1 MKFYIDVPNSFS
13 VTHYHNHAE
22 VRQAYQAIIAAALR
36 LNIPMEL
43 FKAVPYLGSEENT
56 RFADGVFYAFHAER
70 PRKNSY
76 CVKPSA
82 LPGLWY
88 FDSGGYSGWSEIAN
102 NPALHALGD
111 RYDQGKADATIEH
124 YQRRFAEENFS
135 ALKQSNDDLEPD
147 IASLDDFIFYPLQVN
162 SDEVLKLGRFT
173 QFEAIRRLA
182 ELAQRHGKHVVLKR
196 HPLCDSQTIEKML
209 EEVSGNNLV
218 HISRCSV
225 HRLIPKSRCVLVS
238 NSGVGLQALI
248 HGKAVYTLASSEYAH
263 MTAQIAYVDELERL
277 FLDDVLV
284 QAPEIRRQLGYLLNE
299 YWVDISSEDAIARRL
314 EAHVQAF
321 QASAQAAV
329 PQNESEQKPAL
340 SILHRANKELGDIID
355 LILVAYKNLDDP
367 AKKRVAGVLVRAV
380 SAGHKVEQIL
390 RQTDGHVWRKCINVI
405 RQREPSRALG
415 LAREIVKE
423 SPTDS
428 WALLTLSKTLYA
440 LNNTKEGM
448 ETARQATEVD
458 GPTPEA
464 LVFLGRKLLQLVP
477 VDMERV
483 LACVEK
489 AIVVDQ
495 NYAHAYWLQARAL
508 SLQAKYTDA
517 LKAASRAVALSPDD
531 PALLK
536 LRNDLRKHVA
546 IEAPGTHPQD

>member
-1 MKFYIDVPNSFS
+1 MKFYIDVPTSFS

-22 VRQAYQAIIAAALR
+22 IRQAYQTIIAAALR

-43 FKAVPYLGSEENT
+43 FKAVPYLGSEENK
-56 RFADGVFYAFHAER
+56 RFEEGIFYAFHAER

-102 NPALHALGD
+102 NPALHMLGD

-124 YQRRFAEENFS
+124 YRRRFTEENFS
-135 ALKQSNDDLEPD
+135 ALRQSNDDLEPE
-147 IASLDDFIFYPLQVN
+147 IASLDEFVFYPLQVN
-162 SDEVLKLGRFT
+162 SDEVLKLGRLT

-209 EEVSGNNLV
+209 EEVSDNHLLHV
-218 HISRCSV
+218 SRCSV
-225 HRLIPKSRCVLVS
+225 HRLIPKSRCILVS

-263 MTAQIAYVDELERL
+263 MTAQIADIDALERL
-277 FLDDVLV
+277 FLDDTPV

-321 QASAQAAV
+321 QASTQAAV
-329 PQNESEQKPAL
+329 SQNEPEQKPAL
-340 SILHRANKELGDIID
+340 SILHRANKELGDIIE
-355 LILVAYKNLDDP
+355 LILLTYKNLDDP

-380 SAGHKVEQIL
+380 GAGHKVEQIL

-405 RQREPSRALG
+405 RQRNPSRALG

-423 SPTDS
+423 SPADS

-440 LNNTKEGM
+440 LNNTTEGM
-448 ETARQATEVD
+448 EAAQRATEVD
-458 GPTPEA
+458 GPIPEA
-464 LVFLGRKLLQLVP
+464 LVFLGRKLLQLEP
-477 VDMERV
+477 IDLERV
-483 LACVEK
+483 SACAEK

-495 NYAHAYWLQARAL
+495 NCAHAHWLQARAL
-508 SLQAKYTDA
+508 SFQAKYADA
-517 LKAASRAVALSPDD
+517 LKAASKAAALNPED
-531 PALLK
+531 PAFLK
-536 LRNDLRKHVA
+536 LRDDLRKHA
-546 IEAPGTHPQD
+546 ELEAR